1 MKLLER
7 NQGNHYTF
15 TIIVIT
21 TDDTF
26 IIGFRVLLRKKLFLF
41 LLAAFQGQFPRQSYI
56 GRVSSLEWYYY
67 HTVPPSLLLPP
78 LMFLYNLELFN
89 IMSTIL
95 CCHLC
100 TMLYNVTGYIYIWM
114 LPLNSWWNSIPF
126 LWKTKL
132 CESNIDNLRSIIS

>member
-100 TMLYNVTGYIYIWM
+100 TMLYNVTGYIYM
-114 LPLNSWWNSIPF
+114 DASIEF
-126 LWKTKL
+126 LVKFYPIFMK
-132 CESNIDNLRSIIS
+132 DKALRVQYWQS